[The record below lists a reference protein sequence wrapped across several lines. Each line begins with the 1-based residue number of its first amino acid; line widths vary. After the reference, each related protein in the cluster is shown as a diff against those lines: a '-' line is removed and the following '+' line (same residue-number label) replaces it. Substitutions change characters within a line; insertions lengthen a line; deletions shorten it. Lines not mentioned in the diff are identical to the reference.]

1 MTIAACKALVL
12 DSEDAADK
20 ATLDRLRSDPVIEFV
35 DHRDTQLAELRGLL
49 PPDPDLAAEPC
60 RWAYYPWR
68 RTVVAVLGP
77 RGFRAVRLDRNRNVI
92 TADEQ
97 SRLGELRIG
106 VVGLSAGHVIAHTLA
121 AQGLCGLLRLA
132 DFDHLELSNL
142 NRVPAT
148 VFDVGLNKAEVAAR
162 RIAELDPYLP
172 VEIMDTGLTLD
183 TVEQFLDGLNIVV
196 EECDSLDMKAI
207 VRERARARRIPVLMA
222 TSDRGLVDVE
232 RFDLEPQR
240 PILHGLLGD
249 VDPASLAR
257 MTSGQKVPYLVRLL
271 EAEHLS
277 GRLVASV
284 VEIDRILSTWPQVS
298 GDVVLG
304 ATVIAEAV
312 RRIGLGEDLPS
323 GRARLDIGVVL
334 DRLDQP
340 AIPEDH
346 APPPA
351 EYSDPVCAGR
361 RRASLPPRRFGRLP
375 PATCNR
381 GMWKR
386 SMTRSPSGLHP
397 NTPRRST
404 SVSGPALWRSGRRSS
419 MPKSRRRLTR
429 CSVR

>member
-49 PPDPDLAAEPC
+49 PPPDPDLAAEPC

-148 VFDVGLNKAEVAAR
+148 VFDIGLNKAEVAAR

-249 VDPASLAR
+249 VDPASLSR
-257 MTSGQKVPYLVRLL
+257 MTQRDKRCRTWCACSRPSICLAASWRLWWRST
-271 EAEHLS
+271 AHC
-277 GRLVASV
+277 RL
-284 VEIDRILSTWPQVS
+284 
-298 GDVVLG
+298 
-304 ATVIAEAV
+304 
-312 RRIGLGEDLPS
+312 
-323 GRARLDIGVVL
+323 
-334 DRLDQP
+334 
-340 AIPEDH
+340 
-346 APPPA
+346 
-351 EYSDPVCAGR
+351 GR
-361 RRASLPPRRFGRLP
+361 RC
-375 PATCNR
+375 PATSC
-381 GMWKR
+381 WEQ
-386 SMTRSPSGLHP
+386 P
-397 NTPRRST
+397 
-404 SVSGPALWRSGRRSS
+404 
-419 MPKSRRRLTR
+419 
-429 CSVR
+429 